1 MAFLTLLAT
10 AEASLLSASWF
21 RRRANRR
28 QEVLLG
34 NENSPLRLPFL
45 DNHIGKQTEH
55 ATRLQTFM
63 ARRIAAA
70 CRQAV
75 RTRAFEYCVI
85 RMVQSMFDR
94 SRLTIGKIRKE
105 VIR

>member
-1 MAFLTLLAT
+1 MALITLLAT

-21 RRRANRR
+21 RRRADRR

-34 NENSPLRLPFL
+34 DENKPVRLPFL
-45 DNHIGKQTEH
+45 NNHISKRAEH

-70 CRQAV
+70 CREAV
-75 RTRAFEYCVI
+75 RTRAFEYCVL
-85 RMVQSMFDR
+85 RMIQSMFDR
-94 SRLTIGKIRKE
+94 SRLKIGKIRKE

>member
-1 MAFLTLLAT
+1 MALLTLLAT

-21 RRRANRR
+21 RCRANRR
-28 QEVLLG
+28 KEVLLG
-34 NENSPLRLPFL
+34 NENKPLRLPFL
-45 DNHIGKQTEH
+45 DNHIAKQAEH
-55 ATRLQTFM
+55 ATRLQAFV

-75 RTRAFEYCVI
+75 RTRAFEYCVL
-85 RMVQSMFDR
+85 RMIQSIFDR
-94 SRLTIGKIRKE
+94 SRLTIGKTRKE

>member
-1 MAFLTLLAT
+1 MAPLTLLAT

-34 NENSPLRLPFL
+34 KENRLLRLPVL
-45 DNHIGKQTEH
+45 DNHIAKQAEH
-55 ATRLQTFM
+55 ATRFQSFL

-70 CRQAV
+70 CRRAV
-75 RTRAFEYCVI
+75 HTQAFEYCVL
-85 RMVQSMFDR
+85 RMVLSSCDR
-94 SRLTIGKIRKE
+94 SHRTIGKIRKE
-105 VIR
+105 IVL